1 MKILFLVASLL
12 APIPILAL
20 TEDIPTLATV
30 LDITLRDGS
39 LIKAHP
45 NNGRPKI
52 EPVAGDGAFSP
63 DWSLV
68 QKMEIDPANA
78 GGAVFFK
85 NGDRLTFRWAE
96 KSLRLNS
103 SIGRLRIP
111 VAEISGI
118 EISTEN
124 EAATNIA
131 LGKPVSGKDGASHGK
146 GLAKHVTDG
155 DYDTHAKPPG
165 SSFDYRIDLRD
176 GETTRFT
183 INSMVIHWGRFG
195 DRFKGI
201 PKEGGGW
208 DTASWPGEYVTSYRL
223 EYRQAGS
230 DEWLPLHAWEGRPV
244 DEKAEGVEVQRLPTD
259 QAGCSS
265 EVITTIATH
274 DIRDVAEVRIHA
286 NGSHWIGLYELEIFG
301 LPCAR

>member
-1 MKILFLVASLL
+1 MTEPWADRTQ
-12 APIPILAL
+12 PILIFNRCA
-20 TEDIPTLATV
+20 E
-30 LDITLRDGS
+30 LDAKRQFQKLPFR
-39 LIKAHP
+39 HP
-45 NNGRPKI
+45 PAPSNDRHSRFYINFTPQ
-52 EPVAGDGAFSP
+52 AGASM
-63 DWSLV
+63 
-68 QKMEIDPANA
+68 Q
-78 GGAVFFK
+78 
-85 NGDRLTFRWAE
+85 
-96 KSLRLNS
+96 
-103 SIGRLRIP
+103 
-111 VAEISGI
+111 
-118 EISTEN
+118 
-124 EAATNIA
+124 
-131 LGKPVSGKDGASHGK
+131 DGASHGK

-208 DTASWPGEYVTSYRL
+208 ATASWPGEYVTSYRL

-230 DEWLPLHAWEGRPV
+230 NEWLPLHVWEGRPV
-244 DEKAEGVEVQRLPTD
+244 DEKAEGVEVQLLPTD

-265 EVITTIATH
+265 EVIITIATH

-286 NGSHWIGLYELEIFG
+286 NGSHWIGLYELEVFG
-301 LPCAR
+301 LPSAS